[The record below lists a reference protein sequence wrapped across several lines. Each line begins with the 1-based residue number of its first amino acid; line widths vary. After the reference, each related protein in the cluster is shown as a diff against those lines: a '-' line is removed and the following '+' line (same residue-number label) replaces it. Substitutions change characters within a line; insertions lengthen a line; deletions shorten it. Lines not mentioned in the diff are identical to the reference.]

1 MINSLEYFNSI
12 YDSCMRV
19 LKEFSNE
26 GRKVRYLLKRDGF
39 LTVKDF
45 YGTGGITIRGCEN
58 IDLDTNDFFNIPLN
72 LILDDNGYPLERVE
86 SIIFG
91 REFFKYNTNQI
102 RRYLGFSAL
111 SLTSDIGGCEICLSV
126 PENILSSSINYPSIY
141 DMIENK
147 DVPGRTWGD
156 VMFNDEEKN
165 LLNDLLKECIRCTK
179 STSLNIF
186 KVPIGFVDYAY
197 MYDVEGGGE
206 YRLYADE
213 ELLRKVGNMFER
225 YDEVVLFRLSKV
237 FLGSERVD
245 RDSKVLLVY

>member
-1 MINSLEYFNSI
+1 MINSLDYFNSL
-12 YDSCMRV
+12 YDNCIRV
-19 LKEFSNE
+19 LKEFGDE
-26 GRKVRYLLKRDGF
+26 GRRIRYILKRDGF
-39 LTVKDF
+39 LSIEDF
-45 YGTGGITIRGCEN
+45 YGTGGFTISGCKTIEV
-58 IDLDTNDFFNIPLN
+58 DPSDFFDKFLN
-72 LILDDNGYPLERVE
+72 TVLDDEGYPVERVE
-86 SIIFG
+86 RVVFSG
-91 REFFKYNTNQI
+91 EFLRFNTNQL